1 LLIFYFPRG
10 DLYMS
15 RLLTLVLAV
24 VCFGAVAVAQKVS
37 SPTEL
42 DTAMKR
48 IAPAQSAVSKA
59 IMAGAY
65 ADARKQLAV
74 VRQTLIDAEGFWVV
88 KKKDDA
94 IKMSKEV
101 MLKLSALDQL
111 LSSAS
116 PDNAAAMAAFK
127 ELGTACRN
135 CHTAYREQD
144 ANQNFIL
151 KPGSVQ

>member
-1 LLIFYFPRG
+1 
-10 DLYMS
+10 MV
-15 RLLTLVLAV
+15 RLLTLILVVLCLGAAV
-24 VCFGAVAVAQKVS
+24 TAQKVS

-42 DTAMKR
+42 DSAMKR

-59 IMAGAY
+59 IMAMAY
-65 ADARKQLAV
+65 ADAKKQLAI
-74 VRQTLIDAEGFWVV
+74 VRQTLVDAESFWVV

-94 IKMSKEV
+94 VKMSKEV
-101 MLKLSALDQL
+101 MVKLGALDQL
-111 LSSAS
+111 LSAPS
-116 PDNAAAMAAFK
+116 PDNAAVMAAFK

-151 KPGSVQ
+151 KPGTVK